1 MLKHPSGSPAASH
14 NPQPGRPGEAPGP
27 GGAGRTPW
35 RAFLAAFA
43 LAPLL
48 LLPNPAAAWNS
59 AGHRLVASLAWS
71 QLDPVVRERVAAL
84 LAAHPDSG
92 RWTAKGADPA
102 TAFIECSTWPDDIR
116 RDPRFHDSGADPT
129 PPLPGFPDMDRHG
142 NWHYVDRAADGHP
155 LGGELDRQID
165 RLARQLAD
173 PATPTTLRS
182 YALPWI
188 VHLVADAHQP
198 LHAGVR
204 DDDGGNRVDVHDPT
218 HPRLPVMSLHAWW
231 DDLPGPPWLRGKRLE
246 ATARRLAER
255 HSAPV
260 RQGSPGEWIGESRAL
275 AASLAYPAE
284 GDSPALLDAAFRD
297 QARRIAGERL
307 LAAGHRLARF
317 LNGLLGDVSRE
328 TGATRSRPA
337 LPEPR
342 TP

>member
-1 MLKHPSGSPAASH
+1 
-14 NPQPGRPGEAPGP
+14 
-27 GGAGRTPW
+27 
-35 RAFLAAFA
+35 
-43 LAPLL
+43 
-48 LLPNPAAAWNS
+48 
-59 AGHRLVASLAWS
+59 VASLAWS
-71 QLDPVVRERVAAL
+71 QLDPGVRERVAAL

-92 RWTAKGADPA
+92 RWTAKGTDPA

-142 NWHYVDRAADGHP
+142 SWHYVDRSADGRP
-155 LGGELDRQID
+155 LGGDLDRQID

-173 PATPTTLRS
+173 PATPATLRS

-204 DDDGGNRVDVHDPT
+204 DDDGGNRFEIHDPS

-246 ATARRLAER
+246 AAAQRLTEG
-255 HSAPV
+255 HSLPA
-260 RQGSPGEWIGESRAL
+260 RQGSPADWIGESRAL
-275 AASLAYPAE
+275 AASGAYPPA
-284 GDSPALLDAAFRD
+284 GDSPALLDEAFRD
-297 QARRIAGERL
+297 QARRIARERL
-307 LAAGHRLARF
+307 LASGHRLARF

-328 TGATRSRPA
+328 TGAPRSRT
-337 LPEPR
+337 LP
-342 TP
+342 